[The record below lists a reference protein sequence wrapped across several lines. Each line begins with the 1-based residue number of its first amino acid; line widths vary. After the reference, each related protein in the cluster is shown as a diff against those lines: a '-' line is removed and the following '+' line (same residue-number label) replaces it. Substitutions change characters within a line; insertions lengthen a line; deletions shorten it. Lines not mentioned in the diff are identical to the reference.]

1 MTSPMKPS
9 SNKQDRSGF
18 GLGTSDKVKRKKP
31 TTDRAPR
38 NHPASLPFTSAAP
51 QNLKVSP
58 SPASGVAGATSEA
71 FSAAA

>member
-1 MTSPMKPS
+1 MKPS

-18 GLGTSDKVKRKKP
+18 GKGRNMRKSAETPSTNVTSLDFR
-31 TTDRAPR
+31 T
-38 NHPASLPFTSAAP
+38 NP

-71 FSAAA
+71 LSAAA